1 MVNCST
7 SLVKFWCNVF
17 SASGSKI
24 NFFVNK
30 CQSNF
35 PFTAKHKNAESFK
48 TFLCVKIILLLNDR
62 KSQIPD
68 VKALYSII
76 QSHRSQFIFLFFYFL
91 FFFLIFFNTTY
102 KQLTKTF
109 SLQMITLSTQTKL
122 KKSEK
127 QDIITIQC

>member
-1 MVNCST
+1 M
-7 SLVKFWCNVF
+7 NVLPII
-17 SASGSKI
+17 A
-24 NFFVNK
+24 FF
-30 CQSNF
+30 
-35 PFTAKHKNAESFK
+35 
-48 TFLCVKIILLLNDR
+48 
-62 KSQIPD
+62 
-68 VKALYSII
+68 
-76 QSHRSQFIFLFFYFL
+76 FFFF